1 MRPDGAS
8 WWAEARRES
17 RVRRCLPKRS
27 FRPGGG
33 RRGGCWYVWGAPP
46 PSPHA
51 PRWISI
57 MHRAPV
63 RNSIQD
69 WYKVSSREYVGNP
82 QPGRGSLAGLQKGH
96 AVANART
103 YARRQVK
110 AAKYKRAIDMWI
122 QSYKYR
128 YINHIQET
136 NVSLTIHT
144 QNMRTH
150 ERVIGLGGIWDG
162 RVDQHKSHFENRCST
177 FHICHSLYPDI
188 YTSEWWRM
196 Q

>member
-1 MRPDGAS
+1 MY
-8 WWAEARRES
+8 E
-17 RVRRCLPKRS
+17 
-27 FRPGGG
+27 G
-33 RRGGCWYVWGAPP
+33 RRRHHRTRLVEYQSCTEHPYGTPYRIDTKFLAANMLVILSQGAE
-46 PSPHA
+46 
-51 PRWISI
+51 
-57 MHRAPV
+57 V
-63 RNSIQD
+63 LL
-69 WYKVSSREYVGNP
+69 VCTE
-82 QPGRGSLAGLQKGH
+82 GH

-150 ERVIGLGGIWDG
+150 ERVVGLGGIWDG

-188 YTSEWWRM
+188 YTSE
-196 Q
+196 